1 MLAHTNLNTLQFN
14 VFTHTLFNHS
24 GILLKDLVAVDSQ
37 SKDYSDSSLG
47 VVNINKYRLLWT
59 LLSAMK
65 QAQLTTP
72 KTPPDVEHM
81 RILRVS
87 WVLLT
92 PLIGA
97 LLGISL

>member
-1 MLAHTNLNTLQFN
+1 MLTESGCY
-14 VFTHTLFNHS
+14 S

-81 RILRVS
+81 RILRVRA
-87 WVLLT
+87 
-92 PLIGA
+92 GFC
-97 LLGISL
+97 